1 MHCRICWG
9 YRVDR
14 RLTPFSGRVA
24 LASLRGQ
31 SSADAFTDGHAALII
46 SPLVDLLDRPDG
58 ARDRQVLLGDTVTVI
73 DQQGNHSFVQSAK
86 DGYCGWVVS
95 DHLGAPSDATHWIS
109 ARASH
114 LYTAPKVQARETAA
128 LPMGARV
135 CVIGTDGT
143 FARTAFG
150 YVPLVHLAPL
160 SQRPDDPVTVA
171 ESLLGAPYLWGGNS
185 SSGIDCSGLVQGA
198 WLACGLPCP
207 ADSDQQQTVGDPL
220 AEGATLRRGDLIFWK
235 GHVAMIVDG
244 ARLIHANGHTMSV
257 AYEDTAACITRI
269 ARQNGG
275 PVTARRRRR

>member
-14 RLTPFSGRVA
+14 RLTPFSGRMA
-24 LASLRGQ
+24 LASLRGTQ
-31 SSADAFTDGHAALII
+31 DADRFTDGEPGQIGHA
-46 SPLVDLLDRPDG
+46 LVDLLNRPHG
-58 ARDRQVLLGDTVTVI
+58 ARDRQLLLGDRVTVI
-73 DQQGNHSFVQSAK
+73 DTQDAFSFVQAAK
-86 DGYCGWVVS
+86 DGYCGWVGS
-95 DHLGAPSDATHWIS
+95 AAISAPTPLTHWVC

-114 LYTAPKVQARETAA
+114 RYTAPKVQAPELTEV
-128 LPMGARV
+128 PMGAKV
-135 CVIGTDGT
+135 QVIATHGS
-143 FARTAFG
+143 FAETGSGFI
-150 YVPLVHLAPL
+150 PLAHLSPL
-160 SQRPDDPVTVA
+160 DMHPADPVTVA

-207 ADSDQQQTVGDPL
+207 ADSDQQQTVGEPL

-275 PVTARRRRR
+275 PVTARRRPR